1 MNADIRFSPEYNI
14 FSTDHDFVTGQ
25 IILLI
30 KSTIHTHFQKGRL
43 ISFETI
49 QLKIFKYIQTLF
61 YSASEYNTQDKFIQ
75 KWEKY
80 IDVVPELLNKPLVLL
95 NC

>member
-1 MNADIRFSPEYNI
+1 MWIYGFPQNI
-14 FSTDHDFVTGQ
+14 LFLVTGHDFATGE

-30 KSTIHTHFQKGRL
+30 KSTIYTHLQKGRL

-49 QLKIFKYIQTLF
+49 KPKIFKYIQTLF
-61 YSASEYNTQDKFIQ
+61 YSAHEKFIQ

-80 IDVVPELLNKPLVLL
+80 IDVVRELLN
-95 NC
+95 C